1 MRQLLVHNVLLL
13 PSDQDLMQLPLDDVK
28 SLQNQLQ
35 QELSKLTVIEQT
47 KSTTDQPTPP
57 VDKNPVTSTATSS
70 PRHNKHHHGKHVLV
84 SSTSKP

>member
-35 QELSKLTVIEQT
+35 QELSKLTVV
-47 KSTTDQPTPP
+47 SFLFH
-57 VDKNPVTSTATSS
+57 A
-70 PRHNKHHHGKHVLV
+70 HNI
-84 SSTSKP
+84 